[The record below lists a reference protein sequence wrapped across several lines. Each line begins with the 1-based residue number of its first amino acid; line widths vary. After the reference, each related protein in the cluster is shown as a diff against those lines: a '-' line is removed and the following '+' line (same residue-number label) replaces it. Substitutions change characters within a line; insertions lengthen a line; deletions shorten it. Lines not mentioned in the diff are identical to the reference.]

1 MFNSLSGRIS
11 GHDFPLLFLSA
22 AGIEWELEVSATTFQ
37 SALAA
42 DKTARQ
48 RLYVH
53 LYSREDLLKLYGFW
67 SVGERTAF
75 RELLKVS
82 GIGPRQAL
90 RILSGTTV
98 TALTEL
104 LEQED
109 VDALTRIPG
118 LGRKTVQKMILQLKG
133 HLVTSDEGATTA
145 GTAAVPGD
153 ELLTALIEM
162 GFDRVRARDTLQQLM
177 RESQGATEGATE
189 GAGAG
194 DGAGEHPFDEQELFR
209 RAIVA
214 LSGS

>member
-1 MFNSLSGRIS
+1 MFNSVSGRIS
-11 GHDFPLLFLSA
+11 GHDFPLLYLAA

-37 SALAA
+37 AALAA
-42 DKTARQ
+42 EKDARH

-67 SVGERTAF
+67 TAGERTAF

-98 TALTEL
+98 AALTQL
-104 LEQED
+104 LEAED

-133 HLVTSDEGATTA
+133 HLVTSAAGNTTA
-145 GTAAVPGD
+145 GTAAAPGD
-153 ELLTALIEM
+153 ELLTALVEM
-162 GFDRVRARDTLQQLM
+162 GFDRVRARDTLQQLI
-177 RESQGATEGATE
+177 RDGESG
-189 GAGAG
+189 GAG
-194 DGAGEHPFDEQELFR
+194 DGMSAGPMDEQELFR